1 MGFIGVYTAV
11 YDYQPQGEGE
21 LEIHEGDLLYI
32 LEKNADDDWW
42 RAKKKAEREDEDEPE
57 GLVPNNYVQEVSLV
71 QVEARQTMEGTAQ
84 STLHGNLL
92 ISNDIGKT
100 SAQSHSPLR
109 LHATDRRRGFLF
121 RRC

>member
-1 MGFIGVYTAV
+1 MGFLGVYSAV

-42 RAKKKAEREDEDEPE
+42 KAKKKAEPEEEEEPE
-57 GLVPNNYVQEVSLV
+57 GLVPNNYVQEVSL
-71 QVEARQTMEGTAQ
+71 QLRTTLCAEQAARGQMADLDQTG
-84 STLHGNLL
+84 G
-92 ISNDIGKT
+92 T
-100 SAQSHSPLR
+100 SAQSYSPLR
-109 LHATDRRRGFLF
+109 LHATDRRRGLLL